1 MKTFFNLFKCTCFI
15 FSMLLLSSELCN
27 AQTDISWVDEN
38 VAHSIDSN
46 LNYGYSTS
54 VTTNNGD
61 IYYTYVGSDQK
72 IYVGKKRNGI
82 DNVYAVMTSLQSDD
96 FHTKPSIAIDKNGY
110 IHLTG
115 DAHNQDWKY
124 YISNEPYNI
133 YSWTR
138 KYPPGKNVTYMEFY
152 KDRNDELYT
161 LFRMKLGDASED
173 HVGTMMRY
181 NANNGSFTLLGTD
194 NYNSDGAP
202 VKAIVFGLDGGGF
215 GCAYQQP
222 RPRVFFDKNNRMH
235 LTASVI
241 DPCYTS
247 GNSGYNRQTHVIY
260 AYSDDGG
267 NTFKKPGG
275 ANISLPLTVDNASVV
290 VARSSQQDI
299 LPESHVGALNTNTP
313 VVSYRTKDGTSYG
326 KRWNGSS
333 WVNLSLPDNSSSL
346 FLTNTKGVIA
356 WYHKYSTGNA
366 RFNLT
371 NDGVNWTSVNS
382 PGGGTSNR
390 SVEAI
395 DQQYF
400 EETGDVRIH
409 FAYTPSGGGKN
420 CNVHTFDTSAQV
432 NTLSSNNGGG
442 NDAILSVSA
451 PTSVNPGSTVSVT
464 VEYEAST
471 NRDVVVVFQKDSP
484 DFDNYGEARASVSAG
499 SGSVTIDVPIST
511 NTPIAND
518 AYQFQTFITTTGSGW
533 PGLDNIAR
541 KDVDAVSGGG
551 TPPSN
556 TNVVVRARM
565 MSGTSDQLQL
575 QNNGVIEKTWTITGS
590 NFADYSYDLNNVGE
604 IRLYFPDNGTDLE
617 IDWIEIE
624 GTRYQ
629 AEDQQINTSA
639 YENGS
644 CGGDFSQ
651 LMHCEGYIDFGT
663 LGTNPGN
670 NTNGDIVIRAKG
682 SCGTE
687 IMELRVD
694 NTMVLSETVT
704 TNYTNYT
711 YSGYAGGTITIHF
724 LNDGNSGCDKN
735 LYIDYITVCGNQ
747 IESES
752 AGVTQSSDWTNGDK
766 QILFTNGSNNYNDP
780 GCASNSR
787 QQTPITTKEN
797 NSKAFNVFPNPLKAG
812 QLKIKANGTSN
823 MDSEIVI
830 TNLQGVVVYNKK
842 IKAAMLVQV
851 DASIFQKNGMYLII
865 EKVKDEVFKTH
876 KLIVNRR

>member
-1 MKTFFNLFKCTCFI
+1 MKPFFKLIKEAKWLWLFILI
-15 FSMLLLSSELCN
+15 FSEICL
-27 AQTDISWVDEN
+27 AQTNISWVDEN
-38 VAHSIDSN
+38 LDHPVDGN

-72 IYVGKKRNGI
+72 IYVGKKRNGN
-82 DNVYAVMTSLQSDD
+82 DNVYAVMTSLQSND

-133 YSWTR
+133 YGWTR
-138 KYPPGKNVTYMEFY
+138 KYPPGQRVTYMEFY
-152 KDRNDELYT
+152 KDRNGELYT
-161 LFRMKLGDASED
+161 LFRMKLGNASED

-181 NANNGSFTLLGTD
+181 NADNGTFTLLGST
-194 NYNSDGAP
+194 NYNPDGP
-202 VKAIVFGLDGGGF
+202 VVKAIVYGLDGGGF

-267 NTFKKPGG
+267 NTFKRPGG

-299 LPESHVGALNTNTP
+299 LPESHVGALDSNTP
-313 VVSYRTKDGTSYG
+313 VVSYRTSNGTAYG

-346 FLTNTKGVIA
+346 FLTNRDGVIA
-356 WYHKYSTGNA
+356 WYHKYQTGNA

-371 NDGVNWTSVNS
+371 NDGVNWASVNA
-382 PGGGTSNR
+382 PGGGTNNR
-390 SVEAI
+390 YNEAI
-395 DQQYF
+395 DHEYF

-409 FAYTPSGGGKN
+409 FSYYTGSGQS
-420 CNVHTFDTSAQV
+420 CETHTFDTSDHV
-432 NTLSSNNGGG
+432 NALSDNGGG
-442 NDAILSVSA
+442 GLDDILSVSA
-451 PTSVNPGSTVSVT
+451 PASVNPGNEVSVT
-464 VEYEAST
+464 VDYEAST
-471 NRDVVVVFQKDSP
+471 NRDIVVVFQKDTP
-484 DFDNYGEARASVSAG
+484 DFDNYGEARASVASG
-499 SGSVTIDVPIST
+499 SGSVTIDVPISV

-518 AYQFQTFITTTGSGW
+518 AYQFQTFITTTGAGW
-533 PGLDNIAR
+533 PGFDNIVL

-575 QNNGVIEKTWTITGS
+575 QNNGVTEKTWTITGS
-590 NFADYSYDLNNVGE
+590 NFADYSYNLNTIGE
-604 IRLYFPDNGTDLE
+604 IRLYFPDNGTDME
-617 IDWIEIE
+617 IDWIEIDDI
-624 GTRYQ
+624 RYQ

-663 LGTNPGN
+663 LGTDPGN
-670 NTNGDIVIRAKG
+670 SSSGDIVVRAKG
-682 SCGTE
+682 SCGSE
-687 IMELRVD
+687 IMELRIN
-694 NTMVLSETVT
+694 NTSVLNETVT
-704 TNYTNYT
+704 TNYENYT
-711 YSGYAGGTITIHF
+711 YSGFSDGTITVHF
-724 LNDGNSGCDKN
+724 LNDGNNGCDKN
-735 LYIDYITVCGNQ
+735 LYVDYITVCGNQ

-752 AGVTQSSDWTNGDK
+752 ANVIQSSNWTNGDK
-766 QILFTNGSNNYNDP
+766 QILFTNGNNNYNDP

-787 QQTPITTKEN
+787 QQTTITTKEN

-812 QLKIKANGTSN
+812 QLKIKANRTSN
-823 MDSEIVI
+823 MDSEIII
-830 TNLQGVVVYNKK
+830 TNLQGVVVYNKN
-842 IKAAMLVQV
+842 IKASTLIEL
-851 DASIFQKNGMYLII
+851 DASIFPKNGMYLIF
-865 EKVKDEVFKTH
+865 EKVKNNLIKTQ
-876 KLIVNRR
+876 KLIVDRR